1 MSGVGARLAG
11 VKPANGFPAH
21 ARTRAGKDA
30 RAAVRTRKTPACARR
45 PRNEAR
51 KIA

>member
-30 RAAVRTRKTPACARR
+30 RKTPACARR